1 MNEKVFYF
9 DNIWKSNI
17 KRAQLVIA
25 VIVFVLFI
33 LCLNVPN
40 MSTYIKQNLIYR
52 IETFNDAIK
61 NDTIVVD
68 DNIKVNLPFYNR
80 KNKEKEHPGYCFIG
94 DSDNTRHCV
103 ELEKDDNCVSGQIYK
118 TKEICVNP
126 DLRY

>member
-40 MSTYIKQNLIYR
+40 MSIY
-52 IETFNDAIK
+52 
-61 NDTIVVD
+61 
-68 DNIKVNLPFYNR
+68 
-80 KNKEKEHPGYCFIG
+80 
-94 DSDNTRHCV
+94 
-103 ELEKDDNCVSGQIYK
+103 
-118 TKEICVNP
+118 
-126 DLRY
+126 